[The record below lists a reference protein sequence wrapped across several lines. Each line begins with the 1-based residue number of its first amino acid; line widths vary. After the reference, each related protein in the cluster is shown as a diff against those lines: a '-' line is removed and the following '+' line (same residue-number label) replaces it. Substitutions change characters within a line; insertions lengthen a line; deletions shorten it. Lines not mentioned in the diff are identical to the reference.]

1 MPNIADF
8 KNKCA
13 ALGMDH
19 IEVTLDFNDSEYF
32 KEANEWKTF
41 TVQSIMA
48 YIRDIPLK
56 IISLETYEHYKL
68 LFAQTDIVFFV
79 EKED

>member
-19 IEVTLDFNDSEYF
+19 IEVVLDFND
-32 KEANEWKTF
+32 KK
-41 TVQSIMA
+41 
-48 YIRDIPLK
+48 L
-56 IISLETYEHYKL
+56 SLH
-68 LFAQTDIVFFV
+68 
-79 EKED
+79 